1 MRYSIQPA
9 DKRLMPIQYG
19 TPLIRAALLGTI
31 LQVAMVVVGH
41 SSPAVAQLFP
51 VAGTGIG
58 GLAGVL
64 AGAWSPERSLG
75 SAAGQ
80 GAIAG
85 GAGALI
91 GTIISLLLG
100 DVPPSVI
107 AIGTGASAGAGA
119 IGAIVGRLMRGRT
132 PQ

>member
-1 MRYSIQPA
+1 
-9 DKRLMPIQYG
+9 MPTESG
-19 TPLIRAALLGTI
+19 NPLIRASLLGTT
-31 LQVAMVVVGH
+31 LQVAMVLVGH

-51 VAGTGIG
+51 IVGTGIG

-64 AGAWSPERSLG
+64 AGAWLPDRSIG
-75 SAAGQ
+75 RAAGQ

-85 GAGALI
+85 GTGALL

-119 IGAIVGRLMRGRT
+119 IGAIVGRMLRIRAHR
-132 PQ
+132 